1 MKQFTENLKTRHA
14 RRVLEN
20 IRRTLMKQLATA
32 LVLLILATLSP
43 TRPHAHS
50 PTRPL
55 ADSLTR
61 WTYTASAG
69 NTSTSDT
76 YIVQGTLGQPTV
88 ETSAG
93 STYAVTSGI
102 WRKIPA
108 TKPTAVYLP
117 LLLHNHPPPPPHTY
131 LPYLVQ
137 NWPPIHLLTDAPDNC
152 PGHGPVQF
160 TPHQYR
166 DDFDHQS
173 DQDWYILRATA
184 GVTYT
189 IQTSQLGPNSDT
201 VLELYATDCATLLE
215 LHDDIHYPDNV
226 ASRITWY
233 APASGD
239 YHIKVRHYNW
249 TTYGPDTNYT
259 LTIRE
264 EQ

>member
-1 MKQFTENLKTRHA
+1 MTFSIPNRIEPS
-14 RRVLEN
+14 
-20 IRRTLMKQLATA
+20 ATDGGGSGGGVA
-32 LVLLILATLSP
+32 EAFSIPNRIEPSAT
-43 TRPHAHS
+43 
-50 PTRPL
+50 
-55 ADSLTR
+55 
-61 WTYTASAG
+61 
-69 NTSTSDT
+69 
-76 YIVQGTLGQPTV
+76 
-88 ETSAG
+88 
-93 STYAVTSGI
+93 
-102 WRKIPA
+102 
-108 TKPTAVYLP
+108 
-117 LLLHNHPPPPPHTY
+117 PPHTY